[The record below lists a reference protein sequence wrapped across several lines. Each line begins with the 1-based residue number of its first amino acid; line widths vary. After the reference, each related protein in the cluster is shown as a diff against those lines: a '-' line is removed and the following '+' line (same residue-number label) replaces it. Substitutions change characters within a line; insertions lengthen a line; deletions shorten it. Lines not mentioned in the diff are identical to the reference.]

1 MKTKVKPMNP
11 HSNPDKQQTYSKGCL
26 PEDVKR
32 YKNNHRQPDS
42 IIRISADTSS
52 IKPLHCYR
60 RITLIETLFNRFA
73 KDIM

>member
-11 HSNPDKQQTYSKGCL
+11 HSNLDRQQTYSKGYL

-52 IKPLHCYR
+52 IRHLHCYK
-60 RITLIETLFNRFA
+60 RITLIETLSNKFA